1 MKAVHDWEEVDL
13 DRVVRAGEKEN
24 TGLDYKASAALNLKD
39 SRALR
44 KGTLGDKHR
53 EDLIRDVAAMA
64 NAEGE
69 LIIYE
74 IAERT
79 GGYPDHVDAGID
91 QGTVNA
97 DTVEQIILSNIHPRV
112 EGFFI
117 RAIELK
123 SKGTGSYAYVISIP
137 KAGKN
142 GPHQSDD
149 KIYHKRHDATKLPMN
164 DNEVRDMIGR
174 SLEFGKKFGIAWD
187 LLVETRRI
195 VAAAAGK
202 INVPAGDYLPRAS
215 LSIAVSSSLR
225 SSGIAIMSLP
235 RPLRASAAEL
245 VQKIDEYNSIVETV
259 DPGHGEKARL
269 NNLLREHLKTVV
281 SRGGDIC
288 AGLLDVLKD
297 EP

>member
-1 MKAVHDWEEVDL
+1 
-13 DRVVRAGEKEN
+13 
-24 TGLDYKASAALNLKD
+24 
-39 SRALR
+39 
-44 KGTLGDKHR
+44 
-53 EDLIRDVAAMA
+53 
-64 NAEGE
+64 
-69 LIIYE
+69 
-74 IAERT
+74 
-79 GGYPDHVDAGID
+79 
-91 QGTVNA
+91 
-97 DTVEQIILSNIHPRV
+97 V
-112 EGFFI
+112 EGFSI

-123 SKGTGSYAYVISIP
+123 SKRTGNYAYVISIP

-187 LLVETRRI
+187 LMVEMRRI
-195 VAAAAGK
+195 VAAAAER
-202 INVPAGDYLPRAS
+202 INVPPGDYLPRAS

-235 RPLRASAAEL
+235 RPLRASAAKL
-245 VQKIDEYNSIVETV
+245 IQKIDEYNSIVETV

-269 NNLLREHLKTVV
+269 NNPLREHLKTVV
-281 SRGGDIC
+281 ASGGDIC